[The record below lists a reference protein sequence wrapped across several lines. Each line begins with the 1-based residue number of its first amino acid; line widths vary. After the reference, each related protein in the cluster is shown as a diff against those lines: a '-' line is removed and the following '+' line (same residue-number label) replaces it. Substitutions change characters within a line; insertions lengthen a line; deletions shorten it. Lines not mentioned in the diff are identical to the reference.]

1 MTLKELLDK
10 VSELCNDDTKDLK
23 VKIVGLDH
31 EVELYEIWRYKLR
44 NDYVEIDEIRL
55 S

>member
-10 VSELCNDDTKDLK
+10 VSELCNEETKDLK
-23 VKIVGLDH
+23 VIHLVYGDAY
-31 EVELYEIWRYKLR
+31 EIMEIWRCKLK
-44 NDYVEIDEIRL
+44 NDYIEVDEIRL

>member
-10 VSELCNDDTKDLK
+10 VSELCNEETKDLK
-23 VKIVGLDH
+23 VAYLH
-31 EVELYEIWRYKLR
+31 EIGWMPVDEIWHYRLK
-44 NDYVEIDEIRL
+44 NDYIVIDEIRI

>member
-10 VSELCNDDTKDLK
+10 VSELCNDETKDLE
-23 VKIVGLDH
+23 VVLIVEG
-31 EVELYEIWRYKLR
+31 EPYEMTEIWHFKLK
-44 NDYVEIDEIRL
+44 NDYKEHDEIRI

>member
-10 VSELCNDDTKDLK
+10 VSELCNDETKDLP
-23 VKIVGLDH
+23 VKILNDGEYFRLM
-31 EVELYEIWRYKLR
+31 EIWHYHLK
-44 NDYVEIDEIRL
+44 NNYVEINEIRI

>member
-10 VSELCNDDTKDLK
+10 VSELCNDETKDLK
-23 VKIVGLDH
+23 VVYLH
-31 EVELYEIWRYKLR
+31 EVGWMPADEIWRYKLK
-44 NDYVEIDEIRL
+44 NDYVEINEIRI